1 MSVLCHFWI
10 FSDAYF
16 LLHGF
21 SDGTCSGSDDTG
33 MRFDGTGTGTEG
45 TDSTSTD
52 ACDIRRILI
61 FTDGY
66 LQSENGHRVN
76 D

>member
-33 MRFDGTGTGTEG
+33 MRFDGTGTGTED
-45 TDSTSTD
+45 TDTSTD
-52 ACDIRRILI
+52 AYDSGTILSH
-61 FTDGY
+61 F
-66 LQSENGHRVN
+66 H
-76 D
+76 